1 MAYGNWI
8 TPSKV
13 SGSGND
19 TVNVSA
25 NSPNTGRNA
34 RSTTLTFKAANCDDV
49 LRTVLQAGKPET
61 SSIQASASSEKG
73 GGTLT
78 ISGTSN
84 SKKLTFSKGTD
95 NIGITLPTSYTAN
108 GVSTTNGANI
118 TGDPGANAE
127 YPFSIVLTIPANT
140 GIANKTCQI
149 IVTDD
154 GGTAHTCT
162 ITLAAGDATLSVSP
176 ESLTIPWD
184 ASESKSFTVT
194 SNTNWTIS

>member
-25 NSPNTGRNA
+25 NSSNTGRNA

-49 LRTVLQAGKPET
+49 LRTVLQAGKPEA

-84 SKKLTFSKGTD
+84 SKKLTFSKGAD

-108 GVSTTNGANI
+108 GASTSNGANI
-118 TGDPGANAE
+118 TGDPGATAE
-127 YPFSIVLTIPANT
+127 YPFSIALTIPANT

-162 ITLAAGDATLSVSP
+162 ITLAAGDATLSVTP
-176 ESLTIPWD
+176 ESVTIPWD
-184 ASESKSFTVT
+184 ASESKSFAVT

>member
-8 TPSKV
+8 TPSKL

-25 NSPNTGRNA
+25 NSSNTGRNA

-61 SSIQASASSEKG
+61 SSIQASASSEKA

-108 GVSTTNGANI
+108 GVSTSNGANI

-127 YPFSIVLTIPANT
+127 YPFSIALTIPANT

-176 ESLTIPWD
+176 ESVTIPWD
-184 ASESKSFTVT
+184 ASESKSFMVT